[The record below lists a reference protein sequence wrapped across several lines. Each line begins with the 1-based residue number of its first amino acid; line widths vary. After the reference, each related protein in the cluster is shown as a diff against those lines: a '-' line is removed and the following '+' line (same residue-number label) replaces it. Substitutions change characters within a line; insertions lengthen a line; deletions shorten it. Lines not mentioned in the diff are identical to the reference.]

1 MTKFSPKK
9 IFIFSLAR
17 LREEAALFSIFLA
30 VSITGFG
37 GLVAGRLLVEKVPLF
52 KYGVLC
58 FQRISFFFLSLYKSS
73 PEALTSSLADR
84 VCLPER
90 KEK

>member
-1 MTKFSPKK
+1 MN
-9 IFIFSLAR
+9 
-17 LREEAALFSIFLA
+17 
-30 VSITGFG
+30 ITGFE
-37 GLVAGRLLVEKVPLF
+37 AGANAVNRYTPSKGSLFF

-73 PEALTSSLADR
+73 PEAMTSRLAAR
-84 VCLPER
+84 VRLPER